1 MIDLPLANQQ
11 LIFLKK
17 FIIILIQNK
26 KLKGETVWLCQTAE
40 QIMARRKGIIGKT
53 LGSMART
60 ATRKRNNAAT
70 QAVYIAMWGEK
81 PPRKKNRV

>member
-1 MIDLPLANQQ
+1 
-11 LIFLKK
+11 LKK
-17 FIIILIQNK
+17 GKSGLAEPNHQRR
-26 KLKGETVWLCQTAE
+26 E
-40 QIMARRKGIIGKT
+40 QIMARRKGFITKT

>member
-1 MIDLPLANQQ
+1 
-11 LIFLKK
+11 
-17 FIIILIQNK
+17 
-26 KLKGETVWLCQTAE
+26 
-40 QIMARRKGIIGKT
+40 MARRKGIIGKT